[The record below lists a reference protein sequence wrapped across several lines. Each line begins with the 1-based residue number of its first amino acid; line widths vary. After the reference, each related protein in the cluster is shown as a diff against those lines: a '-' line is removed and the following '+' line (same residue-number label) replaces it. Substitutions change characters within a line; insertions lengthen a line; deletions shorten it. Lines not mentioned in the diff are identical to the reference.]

1 MPPTPTAETSIAS
14 PLDRLP
20 DFNLADR
27 GCPRRTRTQIDLTL
41 LAIEALNL
49 KGTHDILSLTQQ
61 LDLTRIIPNRVVL
74 WRIRN
79 TNPLRRL
86 NRRRDMTIDEAK
98 ALTIIACHI
107 ARRLNL
113 VIRQLLAEAVKL
125 RDRGKPYS
133 DNPHLARYLERFRV
147 HFRSR
152 MNPRRAAIML
162 YETDDKL
169 DDLAIDLLSKLLFC
183 TGTSG
188 LQRFWVSLFNGEIS

>member
-1 MPPTPTAETSIAS
+1 MPPTPTADPSIAS

-20 DFNLADR
+20 DFDLADR
-27 GCPRRTRTQIDLTL
+27 GCPRRTRTQIDLVL

-49 KGTHDILSLTQQ
+49 KGTHDILSLIRQ
-61 LDLTRIIPNRVVL
+61 LELTSIIPNRVAL
-74 WRIRN
+74 WRVRC

-86 NRRRDMTIDEAK
+86 SRRRAMTIDEGK

-113 VIRQLLAEAVKL
+113 VIRQLLGEAVKL

-133 DNPHLARYLERFRV
+133 DNPHLGRYLERFRV

-162 YETDDKL
+162 YDTDDKL
-169 DDLAIDLLSKLLFC
+169 NDLAIELLTKLLFC

-188 LQRFWVSLFNGEIS
+188 LQRFWVSLFNGELS